1 MVPQHGATA
10 GGCENDLGEAH
21 VQGEIFLVTRTLAA
35 LRTPA
40 PMYAGHGCQ
49 LSAHALPS
57 CALRKPAMELPSIDA
72 LADVD
77 FAADFEP
84 VGA

>member
-1 MVPQHGATA
+1 MSANIDA
-10 GGCENDLGEAH
+10 EAAR
-21 VQGEIFLVTRTLAA
+21 VQVSFFFVTRTLAA

-57 CALRKPAMELPSIDA
+57 CALRKPAMELPSIDT